1 MISNIKYKWK
11 FNKMMIE
18 QWLKLKLK
26 SKFKLNLIQRVN
38 PRKKIGQRANRIM
51 KQIQVD
57 GVMKKTID
65 I

>member
-1 MISNIKYKWK
+1 
-11 FNKMMIE
+11 MIE

>member
-1 MISNIKYKWK
+1 MIFNIKYKWK

-18 QWLKLKLK
+18 QWLKLKLR
-26 SKFKLNLIQRVN
+26 SKFKSNLIQKVN
-38 PRKKIGQRANRIM
+38 PKKKIGHKANRTV

-65 I
+65 T